1 MRFLSTLPVALTCL
15 AASALA
21 NPISFDFAL
30 EERQDPAVNASASAT
45 SSSSA
50 TASSSGSSASASSN
64 SSSASAAFPTDI
76 GYLGKT
82 RQGAVPF
89 LANTDKLAGSRG
101 NSPYENRF
109 NATDA
114 NKEQFDIF
122 KSMGNISPYHSSRL
136 FPETTAKKVL
146 PDTCEVTNAMI
157 FHRHGARY
165 PTSYSTE
172 GAPNFGAVL
181 ANVTKAGNLTASGP
195 LAFLKNWSYELGA
208 ELLVP
213 IGSQQL

>member
-1 MRFLSTLPVALTCL
+1 MRFSPTLSVALTCL
-15 AASALA
+15 AAGALA

-30 EERQDPAVNASASAT
+30 EERQQPAVNGSAT
-45 SSSSA
+45 ASTASSSA
-50 TASSSGSSASASSN
+50 TSSASASSSA
-64 SSSASAAFPTDI
+64 SSSAASAAFPTDV
-76 GYLGKT
+76 GYLGTT

-89 LANTDKLAGSRG
+89 LANQDKLNGSRG
-101 NSPYENRF
+101 NSPYEYRW

-122 KSMGNISPYHSSRL
+122 KSMGNLSPYHSSRL

-165 PTSYSTE
+165 VRSDCGGERRRTPD
-172 GAPNFGAVL
+172 
-181 ANVTKAGNLTASGP
+181 
-195 LAFLKNWSYELGA
+195 
-208 ELLVP
+208 
-213 IGSQQL
+213 

>member
-1 MRFLSTLPVALTCL
+1 MRFSSTLSVALTCL
-15 AASALA
+15 AAGALA

-30 EERQDPAVNASASAT
+30 EERQQPAVNG
-45 SSSSA
+45 SA
-50 TASSSGSSASASSN
+50 TASSSAASSASASSSA
-64 SSSASAAFPTDI
+64 SSSAASAAFPTDV
-76 GYLGKT
+76 GYLGTT

-89 LANTDKLAGSRG
+89 LANQDKLNGSRG
-101 NSPYENRF
+101 NSPYEYRW

-122 KSMGNISPYHSSRL
+122 KSMGNLSPYHSSRL

-165 PTSYSTE
+165 VRSSGGAAASE
-172 GAPNFGAVL
+172 GG
-181 ANVTKAGNLTASGP
+181 
-195 LAFLKNWSYELGA
+195 
-208 ELLVP
+208 
-213 IGSQQL
+213 